1 MVIERLHKKWEK
13 NSESVLPS
21 DIQRDL
27 LRFTVDITTSLFGFS
42 MNTLEQEGSAIQDQ
56 MEKIFPII
64 FKRVNMPIPW
74 CKIIRLKSDKEFDI
88 TVLQLYSDLR
98 IS

>member
-1 MVIERLHKKWEK
+1 
-13 NSESVLPS
+13 
-21 DIQRDL
+21 
-27 LRFTVDITTSLFGFS
+27 
-42 MNTLEQEGSAIQDQ
+42 

-64 FKRVNMPIPW
+64 FKRVNMPITW

>member
-13 NSESVLPS
+13 NSESGLPS

-42 MNTLEQEGSAIQDQ
+42 MNTLE
-56 MEKIFPII
+56 
-64 FKRVNMPIPW
+64 
-74 CKIIRLKSDKEFDI
+74 
-88 TVLQLYSDLR
+88 
-98 IS
+98 